1 MTFLLPPG
9 IKGLNKFKK
18 IKAYI
23 ISITHTVQKIHA
35 QSICLRLVLH
45 YDNCRWNRSTETEFV
60 WFPFT
65 GVLNWCQI
73 FVLLWVFYFVEFFL
87 LLWLFSFILL
97 WVLYFV
103 VSFHFYFVASS
114 FFSCNLFLL
123 LCVFYF
129 LVIICFSCECLLLLL
144 VFYFVVSF
152 CYCYKLFLLLRAF
165 NFILQRVLYVVVT
178 LSVAAKF

>member
-65 GVLNWCQI
+65 GVLNWCQF
-73 FVLLWVFYFVEFFL
+73 FVLLWVFYFVVSFFFYCD
-87 LLWLFSFILL
+87 FSVSFCCECFILL
-97 WVLYFV
+97 WVFTFILLRVLFFLVTYF
-103 VSFHFYFVASS
+103 FCFAFFIFLWLFALVAS
-114 FFSCNLFLL
+114 
-123 LCVFYF
+123 V
-129 LVIICFSCECLLLLL
+129 CFC
-144 VFYFVVSF
+144 F
-152 CYCYKLFLLLRAF
+152 
-165 NFILQRVLYVVVT
+165 
-178 LSVAAKF
+178 